1 MKKYAVMI
9 VAAAVLI
16 AGAPKIFALIWGNSF
31 PDRGMKEFTLT
42 LTENGEIITISAEEY
57 LTGCLFAQIDVSY
70 EEEALKAQASAA
82 YTYALRLSGEGRE
95 LSDSSALCQP
105 YFSPAKAK
113 EYYGKSYE
121 EYLPKVK
128 KAAEYGASHGIYYE
142 NKPIYSV
149 YCSVSAGASAHP
161 DYIWNMSL
169 PYLARAECPKDL
181 EYIYFRTENE
191 MTAES
196 VRDRL
201 LAFDPKIQMPL
212 DYSLWFSDVVR
223 DEYGYVVSAKVGG
236 RELSGGELWRI
247 LKLRSTA
254 FEITWN
260 GISFTVIAK
269 GHGHGAGM
277 SQYSANEMAKQGMKA
292 EEILGYFYKGAEVKK
307 V

>member
-105 YFSPAKAK
+105 YFTPAKAK

-181 EYIYFRTENE
+181 EYMYFRTENE

-236 RELSGGELWRI
+236 IKRRRAVED
-247 LKLRSTA
+247 T
-254 FEITWN
+254 
-260 GISFTVIAK
+260 
-269 GHGHGAGM
+269 
-277 SQYSANEMAKQGMKA
+277 
-292 EEILGYFYKGAEVKK
+292 
-307 V
+307 

>member
-105 YFSPAKAK
+105 YFTPAKAK

-121 EYLPKVK
+121 VFIMKTSQYTAFTVRFRRELQLIRTI
-128 KAAEYGASHGIYYE
+128 YGICRFHIWHGR
-142 NKPIYSV
+142 N
-149 YCSVSAGASAHP
+149 AQR
-161 DYIWNMSL
+161 IWNT
-169 PYLARAECPKDL
+169 CIL
-181 EYIYFRTENE
+181 ERRT
-191 MTAES
+191 
-196 VRDRL
+196 
-201 LAFDPKIQMPL
+201 K
-212 DYSLWFSDVVR
+212 
-223 DEYGYVVSAKVGG
+223 
-236 RELSGGELWRI
+236 
-247 LKLRSTA
+247 
-254 FEITWN
+254 
-260 GISFTVIAK
+260 
-269 GHGHGAGM
+269 
-277 SQYSANEMAKQGMKA
+277 
-292 EEILGYFYKGAEVKK
+292 
-307 V
+307 